1 MAPRGR
7 ERHRLAFID
16 QPAGAKPVGTA
27 ESIPLG
33 GSMKSEM
40 RRSLARQPFE
50 EKIRK
55 VGQLI
60 KLSATVRGQSIR
72 EDARGYPRSGFRN
85 PQAMELPPKK

>member
-1 MAPRGR
+1 MEPRGR

-16 QPAGAKPVGTA
+16 QPAGAKAVGTA

-40 RRSLARQPFE
+40 RRSLAHQPFE

-55 VGQLI
+55 VGQLT
-60 KLSATVRGQSIR
+60 KLSATVRAQRIR
-72 EDARGYPRSGFRN
+72 EDAHDPRSGFRN
-85 PQAMELPPKK
+85 PPAMELPPKK